1 MHRNGTVSQRTPIG
15 LHWTVCASDAGIGKP
30 TQYLPR
36 GVHHSEGEG
45 AESSSSA
52 PTTVLV
58 YWPVHH
64 PGESAAMIE
73 WRPRS
78 TNAEQA
84 ARDLISAAMFL
95 HTTFKDEVWLWR
107 GQADHRY
114 GLEPGLHTRVKRTGG
129 IPNSEGEVVEAAAY
143 LISKARDADI
153 DRVNGTRLPDLALLA
168 HLQHYGAATPLLDV
182 SVDPLVALW
191 MVAFASPTAVD
202 ALDKRAG
209 SLYAIKRPP
218 LDRVLNP
225 LDARP
230 YTSNDEASISAA
242 LGDSVWWYRAPEIT
256 ERLRIQRG
264 SFLIGPLVAP
274 DSSETTLPLVTTSSN
289 GNWLEKRLSRRGQP
303 SNTTRSTTDVAIFR
317 VQGAVKRFLREILEN
332 RSGLNISTIYPTP
345 WERPFIEEFATGYSR
360 TRLVDARPAESERE
374 ACGEDEE
381 GM

>member
-1 MHRNGTVSQRTPIG
+1 
-15 LHWTVCASDAGIGKP
+15 
-30 TQYLPR
+30 
-36 GVHHSEGEG
+36 
-45 AESSSSA
+45 
-52 PTTVLV
+52 
-58 YWPVHH
+58 
-64 PGESAAMIE
+64 MIE